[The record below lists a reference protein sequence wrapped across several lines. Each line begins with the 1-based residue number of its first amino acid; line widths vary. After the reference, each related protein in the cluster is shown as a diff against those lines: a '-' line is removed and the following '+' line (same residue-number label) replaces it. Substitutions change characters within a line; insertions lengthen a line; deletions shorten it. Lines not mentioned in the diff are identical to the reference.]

1 MTTSGHARETVKF
14 HPLQDRVLVQRTKSD
29 AQVKGGLVL
38 PESAKKKQETAQ
50 VIAVGPGKTDQN
62 GKKVPVSVQIG
73 QTILMD
79 KYSGQDLT
87 LNDEDFVVV
96 RASDIIAIVEL

>member
-1 MTTSGHARETVKF
+1 MTNSGTEHENVKF
-14 HPLQDRVLVQRTKSD
+14 HPLQDRVLVKRTEPD

-38 PESAKKKQETAQ
+38 PESAKKKQETAKI
-50 VIAVGPGKTDQN
+50 VAVGPGKLDQN
-62 GKKVPVSVQIG
+62 GKLLPISVQIG

-87 LNDEDFVVV
+87 LHGVEYVVV